1 MSAIEIRGLSKRYRR
16 GAIGARTLREE
27 LELFWSHRRGHN
39 SQILTDEFYALK
51 DVTFSVPTGSVCG
64 IIGRNGSGKTTLLKL
79 LSSITLPDSG
89 EAVLQ
94 GRIGSLLEVG
104 AGFHPELNGME
115 NIYLNG
121 AILGMSKT
129 EITSKLDQ
137 IIDFADIGAVLET
150 PVKRYSS
157 GMYVR
162 LAFAIAAHLE
172 PDILIIDEVLAVGDA
187 EFQRKSFGKL
197 KNVAGEGRTVLFVSH
212 NMAMVR
218 QLCNMAVHLEHGKLK
233 QVGEASSVI
242 DSYLV
247 DAIPRDVSPERTG
260 TEALWAELRIVEAG
274 SEIASGHL
282 KFGGDYDFMLRI
294 GAKKPFHRGVVRI
307 QVFDQEGGLIS
318 SLESLA
324 EGVDQF
330 DIVGTL
336 DVVFKVRSL
345 GLLPGTYSAG
355 AALFAWGEENP
366 ALSIDGQLS
375 FDVIPATVN
384 DAYWPYQREHGIVR
398 LAHSAELRVRSSR
411 GEPNEPSSDLNSKIF

>member
-16 GAIGARTLREE
+16 GAIGARSLREE
-27 LELFWSHRRGHN
+27 LELFWRRRRGRNRHI
-39 SQILTDEFYALK
+39 STDEFYALK

-64 IIGRNGSGKTTLLKL
+64 IVGRNGSGKTTLLKVL
-79 LSSITLPDSG
+79 ASITLPESG
-89 EAVLQ
+89 EAILR

-104 AGFHPELNGME
+104 AGFHPELNGIE

-187 EFQRKSFGKL
+187 EFQRKSLGKM
-197 KNVAGEGRTVLFVSH
+197 KYAADEGRTVLFVSH

-242 DSYLV
+242 DAYLA
-247 DAIPRDVSPERTG
+247 DANPRDVSPERIG

-274 SEIASGHL
+274 SEIVSGHL
-282 KFGGDYDFMLRI
+282 KFGGDYDFVLRL
-294 GAKKPFHRGVVRI
+294 GANQPFHRGVVRI

-330 DIVGTL
+330 DIVGTI

-355 AALFAWGEENP
+355 AALFAWGEEQP
-366 ALSIDGQLS
+366 ALSIDGLLR
-375 FDVIPATVN
+375 FDVVPATVN

-398 LAHSAELRVRSSR
+398 LAHSAELRLRSSR
-411 GEPNEPSSDLNSKIF
+411 REPNGAGSDLN

>member
-16 GAIGARTLREE
+16 GAIGARSLREE
-27 LELFWSHRRGHN
+27 LELFWSRRRGHN
-39 SQILTDEFYALK
+39 RQISTDEFYALK

-64 IIGRNGSGKTTLLKL
+64 IVGRNGSGKTTLLKVL
-79 LSSITLPDSG
+79 ASITLPESG
-89 EAVLQ
+89 EAILR

-137 IIDFADIGAVLET
+137 IVDFADIGAVLET

-187 EFQRKSFGKL
+187 EFQRKSLGKM
-197 KNVAGEGRTVLFVSH
+197 KNSADEGRTVLFVSH

-242 DSYLV
+242 DAYLA
-247 DAIPRDVSPERTG
+247 DAIPRNASPQRIG
-260 TEALWAELRIVEAG
+260 TETLWADLTILEAG
-274 SEIASGHL
+274 SETASGHL
-282 KFGGDYDFMLRI
+282 KFGGDYDFMLRL
-294 GAKKPFHRGVVRI
+294 GAKEPFRRGVARI

-318 SLESLA
+318 SLQSLA

-330 DIVGTL
+330 DIVGTI

-345 GLLPGTYSAG
+345 GLLPGTYTAG
-355 AALFAWGEENP
+355 VALFSWGEEHA
-366 ALSIDGQLS
+366 ALSADDFLT

-384 DAYWPYQREHGIVR
+384 DAYWTYEREHGIVR
-398 LAHSAELRVRSSR
+398 LAHSAELRVR
-411 GEPNEPSSDLNSKIF
+411 N

>member
-16 GAIGARTLREE
+16 GAIGARSLREE
-27 LELFWSHRRGHN
+27 LELFWNRRC
-39 SQILTDEFYALK
+39 QIPRILSNEFYALK

-64 IIGRNGSGKTTLLKL
+64 IVGRNGSGKTTLLKVL
-79 LSSITLPDSG
+79 ASITLPESG
-89 EAVLQ
+89 EAILR

-104 AGFHPELNGME
+104 AGFHPELNGIE

-121 AILGMSKT
+121 AVLGMRKA

-137 IIDFADIGAVLET
+137 IIDFADIGGVLDT

-172 PDILIIDEVLAVGDA
+172 PDILIIDEVLAIADA
-187 EFQRKSFGKL
+187 EFQRKSLGRMKYAA
-197 KNVAGEGRTVLFVSH
+197 NEGRTVLFVSH

-233 QVGEASSVI
+233 QVGNASSVI
-242 DSYLV
+242 DAYLADV
-247 DAIPRDVSPERTG
+247 TPRNANPERIG
-260 TEALWAELRIVEAG
+260 TEALWAELRILEAG
-274 SEIASGHL
+274 SETPSGHL
-282 KFGGDYDFMLRI
+282 KFGGDYDFVLRL
-294 GAKKPFHRGVVRI
+294 GSKEPFHRAVAII

-318 SLESLA
+318 SLQSLN

-330 DIVGTL
+330 DIVGTI

-345 GLLPGTYSAG
+345 GLLPGTYGAG
-355 AALFAWGEENP
+355 IALFAWGEEQP
-366 ALSIDGQLS
+366 ALSDEGFLG

-384 DAYWPYQREHGIVR
+384 DAYWPYEREHGIVR
-398 LAHSAELRVRSSR
+398 LAHSAELRIR
-411 GEPNEPSSDLNSKIF
+411 N

>member
-16 GAIGARTLREE
+16 GAIGARSLREE
-27 LELFWSHRRGHN
+27 LELFWSRRRGH
-39 SQILTDEFYALK
+39 SRQILPDEFYALK
-51 DVTFSVPTGSVCG
+51 DVTFSVPAGSICG

-79 LSSITLPDSG
+79 LASITLPESG
-89 EAVLQ
+89 EAILR

-104 AGFHPELNGME
+104 AGFHPELNGIE

-129 EITSKLDQ
+129 EISSKLQQ

-187 EFQRKSFGKL
+187 EFQRKSLGKM
-197 KNVAGEGRTVLFVSH
+197 KNAADEGRTVLFVSH

-218 QLCNMAVHLEHGKLK
+218 QLCDMAVHLEHGRLK

-242 DSYLV
+242 DAYLA
-247 DAIPRDVSPERTG
+247 DAVPRNTSPERIG
-260 TEALWAELRIVEAG
+260 TEALWADLKILEAG
-274 SEIASGHL
+274 SETTTGHL
-282 KFGGDYDFMLRI
+282 KFGGDYDFLLRL
-294 GAKKPFHRGVVRI
+294 GANEPFRRGVARI

-318 SLESLA
+318 SLQSLA

-330 DIVGTL
+330 DIVGTI

-345 GLLPGTYSAG
+345 GLLPGTYTAG
-355 AALFAWGEENP
+355 VALFSWGEDRAALSADDF
-366 ALSIDGQLS
+366 LT

-384 DAYWPYQREHGIVR
+384 DAYWTYDREHGIVR
-398 LAHSAELRVRSSR
+398 LAHSAELRVRS
-411 GEPNEPSSDLNSKIF
+411 

>member
-16 GAIGARTLREE
+16 GAIGARSLREE
-27 LELFWSHRRGHN
+27 LELFWSRRRGRN
-39 SQILTDEFYALK
+39 RQVLTDEFYALK

-64 IIGRNGSGKTTLLKL
+64 IVGRNGSGKTTLLKVL
-79 LSSITLPDSG
+79 ASITLPESG
-89 EAVLQ
+89 EAILR

-104 AGFHPELNGME
+104 AGFHPELNGIE

-187 EFQRKSFGKL
+187 EFQRKSLGKM
-197 KNVAGEGRTVLFVSH
+197 KYAADEGRTVLFVSH

-233 QVGEASSVI
+233 QVGDASSVI
-242 DSYLV
+242 DAYLAEV
-247 DAIPRDVSPERTG
+247 VPRIAGPERIG
-260 TEALWAELRIVEAG
+260 TEALWANLRILEAG
-274 SEIASGHL
+274 SETVSGHL
-282 KFGGDYDFMLRI
+282 KFGGDYDFILRL
-294 GAKKPFHRGVVRI
+294 GAKEPFHRSVAKI

-330 DIVGTL
+330 DILGTI
-336 DVVFKVRSL
+336 DVVFKVRSM

-355 AALFAWGEENP
+355 IALFAWGEEHP
-366 ALSIDGQLS
+366 ALSAEGFLS
-375 FDVIPATVN
+375 FDVVPATVN
-384 DAYWPYQREHGIVR
+384 DAYWPYLREHGIVR
-398 LAHSAELRVRSSR
+398 LAHSAELRVR
-411 GEPNEPSSDLNSKIF
+411 N